1 MENKL
6 QTARLLIAA
15 AEKHAAELGINIT
28 TAVVDDGGNLIA
40 FARTDGSQLAS
51 TALCQGKAYSA
62 VAWKRPSRN
71 MYDITQ
77 PGGPG
82 WALQQI
88 DSRFV
93 FSGGGMPILE
103 DGVIVGAI
111 GVSGG
116 SADQDQE
123 CAEAALATLE

>member
-1 MENKL
+1 MNNKL
-6 QTARLLIAA
+6 QTARQLIEA
-15 AEKHAAELGINIT
+15 AEKHAVELGINIT

-40 FARTDGSQLAS
+40 FARMDGSQLAS

-62 VAWKRPSRN
+62 VAWKRPSKA

-88 DSRFV
+88 DHRFV

-103 DGVIVGAI
+103 GDVIVGAI

-116 SADQDQE
+116 SADQDQS
-123 CAEAALATLE
+123 CAEAALKTLE